1 MDLNC
6 IQKLNQSTNPRS
18 LTAVAVVHI
27 GKNNVFCVAYTVGK
41 RNKQAS
47 YSCMYLISPVF

>member
-1 MDLNC
+1 MDLNRT
-6 IQKLNQSTNPRS
+6 QKLNRNTSPRP

-27 GKNNVFCVAYTVGK
+27 GKNNTFVFSVAYTVGK

-47 YSCMYLISPVF
+47 YSCMY